1 MKSFILRFEETVKS
15 CWEQPALN
23 DYRHDTLRYA
33 DLAAEIETL
42 HLLWREAGLG
52 PGDKVALNAH
62 SSSNWIT
69 AFMAAVTGG
78 FVGVQLFNGYT
89 PRDTQH
95 LVDHSDSKILYT
107 EKSIFD
113 KMDFEAMPQLLGAI
127 DMKSGELLAARG
139 SFAGLYARRRE
150 LFAAR
155 HPEGLR
161 PEETAYADRPMDDV
175 CGINYTSGSTGNP
188 KGVMLT
194 VGNFSANVDA
204 ILRRGLPYRRGER
217 YLSILPLAHIFG
229 LTVDGILPLC
239 VGMHLTILCVLPIPS
254 TLKAALCEVRPR
266 LLFAVPLML
275 SKMVEYTIGEFIH
288 SRTGEER
295 LAHASSH
302 PDFCEALR
310 TIFMAAFGGRCEM
323 IITGGAAIPPE
334 LERLLAFT
342 LRVSFATGYGMTECA
357 PVISIGHP
365 NRYKLKSCGECL
377 EEYEIR
383 INSKDPL
390 NIAGELWVKG
400 PCVFA
405 GYYKNPDA
413 TAAAFTEEGW
423 FRTGDLGTIDADRT
437 LFLVGR
443 CKHMILSANGQNIF
457 PEEIEVLLNQLPYV
471 AESLIVPRENRL
483 IALIVPKQEQLIND
497 SIDNTTLREIMNRN
511 IVELNQQIPQYS
523 QVADYELQSEA
534 FAKTPKGSIKR
545 FMYS

>member
-1 MKSFILRFEETVKS
+1 MKSIITRFEETVKT

-23 DYRHDTLRYA
+23 DYRHATQSYGE
-33 DLAAEIETL
+33 LAAEIETM
-42 HLLWREAGLG
+42 HLLWRAAGLG
-52 PGDKVALNAH
+52 DGDKIALNAH
-62 SSSNWIT
+62 SSANWIT
-69 AFMAAVTGG
+69 TFMATVTGG
-78 FVGVQLFNGYT
+78 FIGVQLFNGYT

-95 LVDHSDSKILYT
+95 LVDHSDSRILYT

-113 KMDFEAMPQLLGAI
+113 KMNFDAMPQLLGAI

-139 SFAGLYARRRE
+139 TFAELYASRHALLAERYPAG
-150 LFAAR
+150 FGPNDVAYAAR
-155 HPEGLR
+155 PM
-161 PEETAYADRPMDDV
+161 EEV

-194 VGNFSANVDA
+194 IGNFSANVDN
-204 ILRRGLPYRRGER
+204 IIERGFPYRRGER

-229 LTVDGILPLC
+229 LTVDGIMPLC

-254 TLKAALCEVRPR
+254 TLKTALCEIRPR

-275 SKMVEYTIGEFIH
+275 SKMVEYTIGEFVH
-288 SRTGEER
+288 SKTGIER
-295 LAHASSH
+295 LAHHESH

-310 TIFMAAFGGRCEM
+310 LIFMNAFGGRCEV

-334 LERLLAFT
+334 LEKLLAVE
-342 LRVSFATGYGMTECA
+342 LRVPFATGYGMTECA
-357 PVISIGHP
+357 PVISMGHP
-365 NRYKLKSCGECL
+365 NHYKLKSCGECL
-377 EEYEIR
+377 ESYETK
-383 INSKDPL
+383 INSADPL

-400 PCVFA
+400 PCVFK
-405 GYYKNPDA
+405 GYYKNPEA
-413 TAAAFTEEGW
+413 TAAAFTEDGW
-423 FRTGDLGTIDADRT
+423 FRTGDLGTIDEERT

-443 CKHMILSANGQNIF
+443 CKHMILSSNGQNIF

-483 IALIVPKQEQLIND
+483 IALVVPKQELLTSD
-497 SIDNTTLREIMNRN
+497 SIDSASRREIMNRN
-511 IVELNQQIPQYS
+511 IHDLNQQIPQYS
-523 QVADYELQSEA
+523 QVADYELMNDP